1 MRLESVNELLSRM
14 EGLKISVI
22 LFLYIYFSI
31 CFSFLKIEEDETGIW
46 RFEFIIVKST
56 YTFKTLLGD
65 FLGVKNGKIIFLVRH
80 LTRVLFEL
88 I

>member
-22 LFLYIYFSI
+22 LFLYIFFSI

-46 RFEFIIVKST
+46 RFEFIIVKK
-56 YTFKTLLGD
+56 YLH
-65 FLGVKNGKIIFLVRH
+65 V
-80 LTRVLFEL
+80 
-88 I
+88 

>member
-22 LFLYIYFSI
+22 LFLYTYFSV

-46 RFEFIIVKST
+46 RFEFIIVKK
-56 YTFKTLLGD
+56 YLH
-65 FLGVKNGKIIFLVRH
+65 V
-80 LTRVLFEL
+80 
-88 I
+88 

>member
-46 RFEFIIVKST
+46 RFEFIIVKK
-56 YTFKTLLGD
+56 YLH
-65 FLGVKNGKIIFLVRH
+65 V
-80 LTRVLFEL
+80 
-88 I
+88 

>member
-22 LFLYIYFSI
+22 LFLYIYIYISI

-46 RFEFIIVKST
+46 RFEFIIVKK
-56 YTFKTLLGD
+56 YLH
-65 FLGVKNGKIIFLVRH
+65 V
-80 LTRVLFEL
+80 
-88 I
+88 

>member
-22 LFLYIYFSI
+22 LFLYIYISN

-46 RFEFIIVKST
+46 RFEFIIVKK
-56 YTFKTLLGD
+56 YLH
-65 FLGVKNGKIIFLVRH
+65 V
-80 LTRVLFEL
+80 
-88 I
+88 

>member
-22 LFLYIYFSI
+22 LFLYIYISI

-46 RFEFIIVKST
+46 RFEFIIVKK
-56 YTFKTLLGD
+56 YLH
-65 FLGVKNGKIIFLVRH
+65 V
-80 LTRVLFEL
+80 
-88 I
+88 

>member
-22 LFLYIYFSI
+22 LFLYLYFSI

-46 RFEFIIVKST
+46 RFEFIIVKK
-56 YTFKTLLGD
+56 YLH
-65 FLGVKNGKIIFLVRH
+65 V
-80 LTRVLFEL
+80 
-88 I
+88 

>member
-22 LFLYIYFSI
+22 LFLYTNFSI

-46 RFEFIIVKST
+46 WFEFIIVKK
-56 YTFKTLLGD
+56 YLH
-65 FLGVKNGKIIFLVRH
+65 V
-80 LTRVLFEL
+80 
-88 I
+88 